1 MPARKTYLFY
11 LDIYLLLK
19 IELLVW
25 TGLLQWASRWQ
36 CPRISKHSSVPECH
50 VPHGAG
56 EVTLRLPL
64 GTAIYTRKK
73 KTGLPQTPWS
83 DTSSRGSDFLQ
94 REMSNEL

>member
-64 GTAIYTRKK
+64 GTAIYARKK
-73 KTGLPQTPWS
+73 RQACHRP
-83 DTSSRGSDFLQ
+83 RGPTHLAAAVISF
-94 REMSNEL
+94 SVK